1 MRHYLLWNTLTL
13 LGTTVTGTLL
23 WADTPVKPTQA
34 SFTSPFASKEVK
46 STPLNEQL
54 LPRQTLPTTPMV
66 VVEPEKKIVID
77 YSVKAASI
85 EVAWLQDPITYPLH
99 LRAEKIPD
107 QNAIVLT
114 GYLPTE
120 RMREKVL
127 SVARLTVENLTI
139 VDQMQ
144 VLPHMALSFDMPV
157 EPNQAFI
164 VQDVLDKV
172 APGVG
177 KALQVSV
184 EANGVTT
191 VSGRVDE
198 FSDRLKIIRALQGI
212 PGCTAIRYDL
222 RVSAPGSSPANVYAA
237 ATPATPVTP
246 AAPPKLDLT
255 VPTVVPPVK
264 TTVVAVEVKPEVK
277 QVQAVMPVVVTPAFP
292 KLLGSISTAK
302 QQAPSIAEME
312 QRASRVVKADM
323 AVVQAGNVQAVPVSV
338 KDLAVSMAEE
348 GCVEAAQQQARKNK
362 EQLVSTSLSGLF
374 PPGMS
379 GRSAEPVILLGS
391 PMIVRASFE
400 VDSKKPDVV
409 KSSELIQTS
418 TVVPAPVMA
427 AEPAPIQIS
436 IMPRMA
442 K

>member
-23 WADTPVKPTQA
+23 FADTPVKPTQA
-34 SFTSPFASKEVK
+34 SFTSPFASKEAK
-46 STPLNEQL
+46 PAPLDEKL
-54 LPRQTLPTTPMV
+54 FPRQTTPMA

-85 EVAWLQDPITYPLH
+85 EVAWLQDPVTYPLH

-127 SVARLTVENLTI
+127 AVAKLTVENVPI

-144 VLPHMALSFDMPV
+144 VLPHMALTFDMPV

-164 VQDVLDKV
+164 VQDALEKV

-184 EANGVTT
+184 EANGITT

-222 RVSAPGSSPANVYAA
+222 RVSAPGSTPASAYAA
-237 ATPATPVTP
+237 VTPATPVTP
-246 AAPPKLDLT
+246 AAPQKLDLT

-277 QVQAVMPVVVTPAFP
+277 QVQAVTPVVVTPTFP

-302 QQAPSIAEME
+302 QQAPSITEME
-312 QRASRVVKADM
+312 QRASRLVKSDL
-323 AVVQAGNVQAVPVSV
+323 AVVQAGSVQAMPVPV
-338 KDLAVSMAEE
+338 KDLAITMAEE
-348 GCVEAAQQQARKNK
+348 GCVEAAEQHRKKNK
-362 EQLVSTSLSGLF
+362 EELVSTSLSGLF

-379 GRSAEPVILLGS
+379 GRSMEPIILLGT
-391 PMIVRASFE
+391 PVIVRASFE
-400 VDSKKPDVV
+400 LENKKPDVV

-418 TVVPAPVMA
+418 TMVPAPVMA
-427 AEPAPIQIS
+427 TEPAPIQIN
-436 IMPRMA
+436 IMPRLG

>member
-13 LGTTVTGTLL
+13 LGTTVTGTMLF
-23 WADTPVKPTQA
+23 ADTPVKPTQA
-34 SFTSPFASKEVK
+34 SFTSPFASKEAK
-46 STPLNEQL
+46 PAPLDEKL
-54 LPRQTLPTTPMV
+54 FPRTTTPTAPMA
-66 VVEPEKKIVID
+66 VVEPEKKVVMD
-77 YSVKAASI
+77 HVVKAASI

-127 SVARLTVENLTI
+127 TIARLTAENVPI

-144 VLPHMALSFDMPV
+144 VLPHMALNFETPV

-164 VQDVLDKV
+164 VQDTLEKV
-172 APGVG
+172 APGIG

-198 FSDRLKIIRALQGI
+198 FSDRLKIIHALQGI

-222 RVSAPGSSPANVYAA
+222 RVIAPGSSPANIYAA
-237 ATPATPVTP
+237 STPATPVTP
-246 AAPPKLDLT
+246 AVPQKLDLT
-255 VPTVVPPVK
+255 VPSPAPPVK
-264 TTVVAVEVKPEVK
+264 PAVVAVEVKPEVK
-277 QVQAVMPVVVTPAFP
+277 QVHAVTPVVVAPAFP
-292 KLLGSISTAK
+292 KLLGSISTAR
-302 QQAPSIAEME
+302 QQAPSIADME
-312 QRASRVVKADM
+312 QRASRTVKAEM
-323 AVVQAGNVQAVPVSV
+323 AAIQTGSVQAAPVSV
-338 KDLAVSMAEE
+338 KELVVSMAEE
-348 GCVEAAQQQARKNK
+348 GCVEAVQQPAKKNN

-379 GRSAEPVILLGS
+379 GRSMEPVILLGT
-391 PMIVRASFE
+391 PVIVRASFE
-400 VDSKKPDVV
+400 TDSRKLDVV
-409 KSSELIQTS
+409 NSSELIQTS
-418 TVVPAPVMA
+418 TVVPAPVIA
-427 AEPAPIQIS
+427 SEPAPIQIN
-436 IMPRMA
+436 IMPRVG